1 MNQFNNLA
9 VGLDWKLDIGSI
21 TLTAFQLH
29 VLYHFQGKDNPK
41 QMIFLNQ
48 LHFSFRI
55 KSSNVNLCK
64 CHDSILKTLSSQ
76 LFQKAALE
84 IESSEIQ
91 LNQTIKMQ
99 KTVLLLDRFV
109 YFRFIILEN
118 QLDFHESIF

>member
-55 KSSNVNLCK
+55 KKFK
-64 CHDSILKTLSSQ
+64 CHFVQMSMQPLHNYGQ
-76 LFQKAALE
+76 NF
-84 IESSEIQ
+84 
-91 LNQTIKMQ
+91 NQEKYS
-99 KTVLLLDRFV
+99 KL
-109 YFRFIILEN
+109 
-118 QLDFHESIF
+118 

>member
-64 CHDSILKTLSSQ
+64 CHDSILGSQ
-76 LFQKAALE
+76 NTQNTQF
-84 IESSEIQ
+84 
-91 LNQTIKMQ
+91 TIVSKNSPRNRIIRNSIKSNHQ
-99 KTVLLLDRFV
+99 NAEDR
-109 YFRFIILEN
+109 
-118 QLDFHESIF
+118 STS